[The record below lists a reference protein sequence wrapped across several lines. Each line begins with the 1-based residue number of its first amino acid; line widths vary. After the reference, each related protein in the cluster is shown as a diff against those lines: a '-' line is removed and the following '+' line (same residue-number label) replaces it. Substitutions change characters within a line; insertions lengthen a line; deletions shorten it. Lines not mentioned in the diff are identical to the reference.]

1 MAAPDDHAP
10 KYLPRVLTKADAAAY
25 CGVSEKGFDQWVRT
39 GKLPRAMKG
48 TRRWDKV
55 AIDYAIDR
63 LSGVSRDAPPPSPS
77 GLQKW
82 VAERQ
87 AQKKAEAERQAEVDR
102 RSLNPQRRRKG

>member
-1 MAAPDDHAP
+1 MAVSNDPAPTH
-10 KYLPRVLTKADAAAY
+10 LPRILSKADAAAY

-55 AIDYAIDR
+55 AIDYAIDC
-63 LSGVSRDAPPPSPS
+63 LSGVSQNAPPPSPS

-82 VAERQ
+82 VAERR
-87 AQKKAEAERQAEVDR
+87 AQKEAAAERQAEVDR